1 MKNVLLALG
10 LSLAATSG
18 AFAGTSALDAT
29 HLPQDIVASN
39 PAAPVAQSSG
49 ENQLTRNGAF
59 SDHSP
64 VYLPASTGID
74 YTATASID
82 DDGVPGASIVHDPRL
97 GDGGILPY

>member
-39 PAAPVAQSSG
+39 PAAPIARTSG
-49 ENQLTRNGAF
+49 ENRLTQDGPF

-64 VYLPASTGID
+64 VYLPASAQID
-74 YTATASID
+74 YTATASVN
-82 DDGVPGASIVHDPRL
+82 DGQPRLSQQPRL